1 VGDDPPGS
9 GPLAVAAGYPAAVRN
24 LTILAVAVLTLAAA
38 AAGCGRQSAEDQV
51 RAKLDDFAQATAAK
65 DYRRLCNDVLAKQ
78 LVQKAQAAGL
88 SCEVALKT
96 GLNDVQKPKV
106 QIQKVTVKGDSAT
119 AVVHTTAANQD
130 ASTDTL
136 ELSRQAGDWRVSS
149 VTSPPSPG
157 AGGGPPP
164 VPTRPGTKAP

>member
-1 VGDDPPGS
+1 MRT
-9 GPLAVAAGYPAAVRN
+9 GYPAAVRR
-24 LTILAVAVLTLAAA
+24 LTIIAAAVLTLAAA
-38 AAGCGRQSAEDQV
+38 GCGGQSAEDQV
-51 RAKLDDFAQATAAK
+51 RAKLNDFAQATAAK
-65 DYRRLCNDVLAKQ
+65 DYRRLCHDVLAKQ
-78 LVQKAQAAGL
+78 LVQRAEAAGL

-136 ELSRQAGDWRVSS
+136 ELARQGGDWRVSS

-157 AGGGPPP
+157 GGAPPP
-164 VPTRPGTKAP
+164 VPTRPGTKAAP

>member
-1 VGDDPPGS
+1 MRT
-9 GPLAVAAGYPAAVRN
+9 GYPAPVRRP
-24 LTILAVAVLTLAAA
+24 TIIAAAVLTLAAA
-38 AAGCGRQSAEDQV
+38 GCGGGKSAEDQV
-51 RAKLDDFAQATAAK
+51 RAKLNDFAQATAAK
-65 DYRRLCNDVLAKQ
+65 DYRRLCHDVLAKQ
-78 LVQKAQAAGL
+78 LVQKAEAAGL

-136 ELSRQAGDWRVSS
+136 ELARQGGDWRVSS

-157 AGGGPPP
+157 GGAPPP
-164 VPTRPGTKAP
+164 VPTRPGTKAAP

>member
-1 VGDDPPGS
+1 MRT
-9 GPLAVAAGYPAAVRN
+9 GYPAAVRR
-24 LTILAVAVLTLAAA
+24 LTIIAAVLTVA
-38 AAGCGRQSAEDQV
+38 AAGCGRQSPEDAV

-65 DYRRLCNDVLAKQ
+65 DYHRLCNDVLAKQ

-88 SCEVALKT
+88 SCEVALET
-96 GLNDVQKPKV
+96 GLKGVQSPKV
-106 QIQKVTVKGDSAT
+106 QVQKVTVKGDSAT

-136 ELSRQAGDWRVSS
+136 QLARQGSDWRVSS
-149 VTSPPSPG
+149 VTSPPSPA

>member
-1 VGDDPPGS
+1 MRT
-9 GPLAVAAGYPAAVRN
+9 GYPAAVRR
-24 LTILAVAVLTLAAA
+24 LTIIAAAGLTLAG
-38 AAGCGRQSAEDQV
+38 AGCGGQSTEDQV
-51 RAKLDDFAQATAAK
+51 RAKLDDFARATAAK
-65 DYRRLCNDVLAKQ
+65 DYRRLCDDVLAKQ
-78 LVQKAQAAGL
+78 LVQKAEAAGL

-136 ELSRQAGDWRVSS
+136 QLAREGGGWRVSS
-149 VTSPPSPG
+149 VTSPPSPT
-157 AGGGPPP
+157 GGGAPP
-164 VPTRPGTKAP
+164 VPSHPGTKAP

>member
-1 VGDDPPGS
+1 MRT
-9 GPLAVAAGYPAAVRN
+9 GYPAAVRR
-24 LTILAVAVLTLAAA
+24 LTIIAAAVLTLAAA
-38 AAGCGRQSAEDQV
+38 GCGGQSAEDQV
-51 RAKLDDFAQATAAK
+51 RAKLNDFAQATAAK
-65 DYRRLCNDVLAKQ
+65 DYRRLCHDVLAKQ
-78 LVQKAQAAGL
+78 LVQRAEAAGL

-136 ELSRQAGDWRVSS
+136 ELARQGGDWRVSS

-157 AGGGPPP
+157 AGAPPP
-164 VPTRPGTKAP
+164 VPTRPGTKAAP

>member
-1 VGDDPPGS
+1 MRT
-9 GPLAVAAGYPAAVRN
+9 GYPAAVRR
-24 LTILAVAVLTLAAA
+24 LTIIAAAALALA
-38 AAGCGRQSAEDQV
+38 AAGCGSQSAEDEV

-65 DYRRLCNDVLAKQ
+65 DYRRLCTDVLAKQ
-78 LVQKAQAAGL
+78 LVQKAQSAGL
-88 SCEVALKT
+88 SCETALET
-96 GLNDVQKPKV
+96 GLKGVQNPKV
-106 QIQKVTVKGDSAT
+106 EVQKVTVKRNSAT

-136 ELSRQAGDWRVSS
+136 QLARQGGGWRVSS

-157 AGGGPPP
+157 TGGAPPP

>member
-1 VGDDPPGS
+1 
-9 GPLAVAAGYPAAVRN
+9 VRR
-24 LTILAVAVLTLAAA
+24 LTIFAATVVTVA

-78 LVQKAQAAGL
+78 LVQRARAAGL
-88 SCEVALKT
+88 TCEVALET
-96 GLNDVQKPKV
+96 GLKGVQNPKV
-106 QIQKVTVKGDSAT
+106 EVRKVTVRGDSAT

-136 ELSRQAGDWRVSS
+136 QLARQGGEWRVSS

-157 AGGGPPP
+157 GAPPP
-164 VPTRPGTKAP
+164 VPTRPGAKAP